1 MQQKF
6 SDFLANYMQVYVTN
20 WLGIGRKILFI

>member
-20 WLGIGRKILFI
+20 WLGIGKKIWII